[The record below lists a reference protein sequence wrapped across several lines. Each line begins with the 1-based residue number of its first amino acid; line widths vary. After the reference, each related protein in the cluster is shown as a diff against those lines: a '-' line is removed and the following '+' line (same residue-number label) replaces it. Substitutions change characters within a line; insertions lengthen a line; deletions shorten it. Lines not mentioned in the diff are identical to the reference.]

1 MAGLALLTTNPF
13 TEGWRSEDQFQ
24 RQRERDYVGIDTARF
39 GLDERR
45 RKSAEEQMIDSVLR
59 DAAGMDDT
67 RISGT
72 RSVSAPGLD
81 RPTRAYAAPAP
92 AGRDEPGY
100 TTEELAPAAPNPT
113 PTFAPGGA
121 PESAYAEPGMGIYDR
136 GATGFQPSTYAET
149 IRRQENN
156 GPDPMARNP
165 RSTAMGNGQFIEST
179 WLGVWSALK
188 QNPQAVALLRAR
200 GIEPDRLSRD
210 EILMLRGVPELA
222 AMAIDAYAEM
232 NAPGLRSTLGRDP
245 SQGELRLAHGFG
257 GGGANALLTADPN
270 APIDGIVG
278 PKVMA
283 ANPHLAGKTVGDVV
297 RQYDS
302 TRGFVP
308 AQAPPGGGEDA
319 MVRQAMGGIAA
330 SPQGRALSAYPA
342 ENDLVAQAG
351 GGMTGG
357 GDPAD
362 FLSSRYTDP
371 RMQYARQRLAQTP
384 GGGAMAFGM
393 VQNQLTDRDKL
404 GLKVFDLIGAG
415 RDQEAQM
422 LAGQIG
428 MNLPPALLR
437 NPLMRQ
443 AVADVAKIPGLQ
455 YDSAAAVRYI
465 REYVKNGG
473 NSAAALDAMGD
484 PRSRVDM
491 PARGGAG
498 AQFSFINRADGSLVR
513 VNKVSGESEVIVQP
527 GRPDQAR
534 ARAAHAANEA
544 VKNGTIPP
552 GQYAVYMATMERA
565 LLGDPNA
572 LAELEQVITPPKAP
586 TDTRS
591 WVDKLPVIGQPA
603 PTAPP
608 RPSMANPPSAPA
620 MPTPQAPAISGAPRG
635 MIPGGAADYQPVAPR
650 MSYDPATDSLVPV
663 Q

>member
-1 MAGLALLTTNPF
+1 
-13 TEGWRSEDQFQ
+13 
-24 RQRERDYVGIDTARF
+24 
-39 GLDERR
+39 
-45 RKSAEEQMIDSVLR
+45 
-59 DAAGMDDT
+59 
-67 RISGT
+67 
-72 RSVSAPGLD
+72 
-81 RPTRAYAAPAP
+81 
-92 AGRDEPGY
+92 
-100 TTEELAPAAPNPT
+100 
-113 PTFAPGGA
+113 
-121 PESAYAEPGMGIYDR
+121 
-136 GATGFQPSTYAET
+136 
-149 IRRQENN
+149 
-156 GPDPMARNP
+156 
-165 RSTAMGNGQFIEST
+165 
-179 WLGVWSALK
+179 
-188 QNPQAVALLRAR
+188 
-200 GIEPDRLSRD
+200 
-210 EILMLRGVPELA
+210 
-222 AMAIDAYAEM
+222 
-232 NAPGLRSTLGRDP
+232 
-245 SQGELRLAHGFG
+245 
-257 GGGANALLTADPN
+257 
-270 APIDGIVG
+270 
-278 PKVMA
+278 
-283 ANPHLAGKTVGDVV
+283 
-297 RQYDS
+297 
-302 TRGFVP
+302 
-308 AQAPPGGGEDA
+308 
-319 MVRQAMGGIAA
+319 
-330 SPQGRALSAYPA
+330 
-342 ENDLVAQAG
+342 
-351 GGMTGG
+351 
-357 GDPAD
+357 
-362 FLSSRYTDP
+362 
-371 RMQYARQRLAQTP
+371 
-384 GGGAMAFGM
+384 
-393 VQNQLTDRDKL
+393 
-404 GLKVFDLIGAG
+404 
-415 RDQEAQM
+415 
-422 LAGQIG
+422 

-455 YDSAAAVRYI
+455 YDAAAAVRYI

-620 MPTPQAPAISGAPRG
+620 APGMPAAPQAPSISGVPRG